1 MVQICG
7 HRGGRNVWPE
17 NGLTGFRNVLNLAVD
32 IVEFDVHLTKAGEL
46 IVIHDATLDRTTEST
61 GVVADL
67 PPGAYKK
74 VKLRNGNGDTV
85 PSFKDVLDVLAPS
98 KVELHIELKSDANH
112 VPYPG
117 IVKAVLAELAPYNL
131 GSRAVLT
138 SFDPGV
144 VDEVRRLVPNGRR
157 LASIDRHSAER
168 LGGFE
173 VAVRKMA
180 ELVDIVAIEKTLMRE
195 QWALINSIVPGDR
208 LAVWTTNEPDEIRY
222 WLGQPVRS
230 LTTDRPDLA
239 IELKGQVRG

>member
-1 MVQICG
+1 MVLICG

-17 NGLTGFRNVLNLAVD
+17 NGLTGFRNVLKLPVD

-46 IVIHDATLDRTTEST
+46 VIIHDATLDRTTEST
-61 GVVADL
+61 GIVADL
-67 PPGAYKK
+67 PAGAHRK
-74 VKLRNGNGDTV
+74 VRLRGETGDTM
-85 PSFKDVLDVLAPS
+85 PSLGDVLDILAPTS
-98 KVELHIELKSDANH
+98 IELHVELKSDANH

-117 IVKAVLAELAPYNL
+117 IVPAVFAALESYKL
-131 GSRAVLT
+131 GERAVLT

-144 VDEVRRLVPNGRR
+144 LDELRRTVPNGRR

-173 VAVRKMA
+173 PILRRMA
-180 ELVDIVAIEKTLMRE
+180 DLVEIVAIEKTLMRE
-195 QWALINSIVPGDR
+195 QWPLISSILPGDR
-208 LAVWTTNEPDEIRY
+208 LGVWTTNEPDELSY

-239 IELKGQVRG
+239 AELKGRVRG

>member
-1 MVQICG
+1 
-7 HRGGRNVWPE
+7 VWPE
-17 NGLTGFRNVLNLAVD
+17 NGLTGFREVLSLAVD

-46 IVIHDATLDRTTEST
+46 LIIHDATLDRTTEST

-67 PPGAYKK
+67 APGAHRQ
-74 VKLRNGNGDTV
+74 VRLRGDTGDTV
-85 PSFKDVLDVLAPS
+85 PSFRDVLDVLAPS
-98 KVELHIELKSDANH
+98 RVELHIELKSDADH

-117 IVKAVLAELAPYNL
+117 IVKAVLAELARYNL

-144 VDEVRRLVPNGRR
+144 LDEVRRLVPNGRR

-168 LGGFE
+168 LGGLE
-173 VAVRKMA
+173 SALRKMA
-180 ELVDIVAIEKTLMRE
+180 DLVEIVAIEKTLMRE
-195 QWALINSIVPGDR
+195 HWALINSIVPGDR
-208 LAVWTTNEPDEIRY
+208 LAVWTINEPDELRY

-230 LTTDRPDLA
+230 LTSDRPDLA